1 MPALVVRLTT
11 LGPVCC
17 QRVGVHDARNPFHR
31 CGMPLPFQAA
41 CRRLSQSL
49 MGGDRVAY
57 LALFPGKD
65 NQRAVGKGRA
75 SGVGDVHGRRQ
86 ARPEAGARHEWTLEV
101 VACMPLLGRG
111 YAPTSRC
118 SLATA
123 ELHMTRRLTCT
134 RQHACL
140 CAVRWS
146 PCLLCRATDNWFPM
160 MLRATGSV
168 WR

>member
-1 MPALVVRLTT
+1 MVFLDKFAIRLKLRTIFALMVIRLY
-11 LGPVCC
+11 
-17 QRVGVHDARNPFHR
+17 H
-31 CGMPLPFQAA
+31 
-41 CRRLSQSL
+41 
-49 MGGDRVAY
+49 
-57 LALFPGKD
+57 ALTFAFIY
-65 NQRAVGKGRA
+65 R
-75 SGVGDVHGRRQ
+75 RRQ
-86 ARPEAGARHEWTLEV
+86 ARPEVGARHERTLEA

-146 PCLLCRATDNWFPM
+146 PCLLCRATGNWFPM
-160 MLRATGSV
+160 ML
-168 WR
+168 